1 MEKSDL
7 KSVSKNSSI
16 SGILIRLY
24 WFAFGHV
31 TLVFFII
38 SMFENKVTVL
48 KSVFY
53 FLFVGLLITSKYVDI
68 RYFDGTNAEGD
79 KPATM
84 TDFKRFFSAVMTAYS
99 VIFLILLFL

>member
-38 SMFENKVTVL
+38 SMFENKVTLL

-53 FLFVGLLITSKYVDI
+53 FLFVGFLIASKYVDI
-68 RYFDGTNAEGD
+68 RYLDGTNAEGD

-84 TDFKRFFSAVMTAYS
+84 MDFKHFFRVVMIAYT
-99 VIFLILLFL
+99 VIFLGLLFL